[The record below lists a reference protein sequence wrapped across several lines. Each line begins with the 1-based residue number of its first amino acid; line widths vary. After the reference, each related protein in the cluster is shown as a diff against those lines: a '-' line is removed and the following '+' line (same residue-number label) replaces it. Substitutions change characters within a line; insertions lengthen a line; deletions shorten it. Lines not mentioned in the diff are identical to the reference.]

1 MKEMLSATVVMAW
14 PAVAK
19 AALQPRWLMVDRTLP
34 LTGITWVAT
43 AWCETR
49 NPVQI
54 ALPA

>member
-1 MKEMLSATVVMAW
+1 MKEMLSAMVVMAW

-19 AALQPRWLMVDRTLP
+19 AALQPRWLMVDRMLP
-34 LTGITWVAT
+34 LTGITRVVT

-49 NPVQI
+49 HPFQI